1 MKDKDSYAVDLDGT
15 LAFHDRWRG
24 KDHVGEPIPEM
35 LERVKGWLKDGK
47 KVSIFTARADKAEN
61 IPAIRAW
68 LRKHLGQELP
78 VTNVKRPHFSR
89 IFDDR
94 AVTVERNTGRILTAG
109 RKARRMAIRA

>member
-15 LAFHDRWRG
+15 LAHWGGFKG

-35 LERVKGWLKDGK
+35 LERVKGWLKEGK

-78 VTNVKRPHFSR
+78 VTNIKRSQFSK
-89 IFDDR
+89 FYDDR
-94 AVTVERNTGRILTAG
+94 AEKVERNTGRILSRG
-109 RKARRMAIRA
+109 RKARRMAVA